1 MTPAA
6 LQRGNQMQ
14 ESAASPTLLAAFHDR
29 MAAERA
35 VADLEAAGFGHD
47 DVGFLSHQPQPE
59 TVVETGGV
67 ETSHSAGMLAGASRG
82 SLTGGAVGGI
92 LGALAALL
100 IPGIGPIIAGG
111 MLAGIVGGA
120 VAGGAVGG
128 LGGALRGLDVPAE
141 QATYYEGE
149 VGRGRSLVTV
159 RPGNRRSEAVEILRR
174 NGGYDQTTG
183 EAAAPAP
190 APAGYAQTT
199 DAAAAGSGAGVDSTT
214 AENERLRQENERLRL
229 EQERRTI

>member
-1 MTPAA
+1 
-6 LQRGNQMQ
+6 MQ
-14 ESAASPTLLAAFHDR
+14 ERIESPTLVAAFPDR
-29 MAAERA
+29 VQAETA
-35 VADLEAAGFGHD
+35 VAELEAAGFNHEN
-47 DVGFLSHQPQPE
+47 VGFLSHQPHTE

-67 ETSHSAGMLAGASRG
+67 ENSHSAGMLAGASRG

-128 LGGALRGLDVPAE
+128 LGGALTGMDVPAE
-141 QATYYEGE
+141 DATYYERE

-159 RPGNRRSEAVEILRR
+159 RPGDRRTEAIEILRR
-174 NGGYDQTTG
+174 NGGYDAQTG
-183 EAAAPAP
+183 ETAATGPVTPA
-190 APAGYAQTT
+190 
-199 DAAAAGSGAGVDSTT
+199 V
-214 AENERLRQENERLRL
+214 
-229 EQERRTI
+229 